1 MQTLVWIVRLVIV
14 LVLVWFAVKNAQD
27 VTLTGLPGQTWQA
40 PLVFVLLVV
49 FVARRGDRAARV
61 GARRWCASAARSGA
75 CASARA
81 APSSRPRS
89 RACAPAGERR
99 MEFEFWWLLALPVF
113 FGMGWIA
120 ARVDIKSL
128 LSESRALP
136 SSYFR
141 GLNFLLNEQPDK
153 AIESFL
159 QVAKENPQ
167 TVELQFALGSLFR
180 RRGEVDRAIRMHQ
193 DLVNRED
200 LPPEERRQAS
210 FELSQDYFKAG
221 LLDHA
226 EQVLAKHGRGRSV
239 AGSAPPPARHLHPGE
254 GLGEGDRRGQEA
266 RGERQAQ
273 LPEGDRQLL
282 LRARDHRAHPWARRG
297 SRGACSRKAL
307 EANRKCVRANLLRGE
322 WLAREGQHEQ
332 ALEAWKAI
340 ESQDPAYFGL
350 AAEGMVESYK
360 ALGPSRR
367 GPRAAARPAA
377 SLSRA
382 STCSTSSTRRTAEIE
397 GDDAAY
403 RLVRDEV
410 RRNPTLVGL
419 DRLIDA
425 ELVRAPAERRQD
437 LQLMKNLV
445 HSHAQAL
452 AVYLCDNCGF
462 KARQFFW
469 QCPACG
475 GWETFPP
482 RRTAELDSPGRHLAR
497 MQIGQ

>member
-1 MQTLVWIVRLVIV
+1 
-14 LVLVWFAVKNAQD
+14 
-27 VTLTGLPGQTWQA
+27 
-40 PLVFVLLVV
+40 
-49 FVARRGDRAARV
+49 
-61 GARRWCASAARSGA
+61 
-75 CASARA
+75 
-81 APSSRPRS
+81 
-89 RACAPAGERR
+89 

-113 FGMGWIA
+113 FGMGWVA
-120 ARVDIKSL
+120 ARVDLKSL

-153 AIESFL
+153 AIDSFL

-180 RRGEVDRAIRMHQ
+180 RRGDVDRAIRMHQ

-200 LPPEERRQAS
+200 LPVEQRRDAS
-210 FELSQDYFKAG
+210 LELSQDYFKAG

-226 EQVLAKHGRGRSV
+226 EQVLSKMAEADPSPEVHRHLLDIYIQEKDWEKAIDAARKLEVSAKRNYQKEIANYYCELAITAAVHGRN
-239 AGSAPPPARHLHPGE
+239 GE
-254 GLGEGDRRGQEA
+254 AES
-266 RGERQAQ
+266 Q
-273 LPEGDRQLL
+273 LNQ
-282 LRARDHRAHPWARRG
+282 
-297 SRGACSRKAL
+297 AL

-322 WLAREGQHEQ
+322 WLARAGRHDQ
-332 ALEAWKAI
+332 AIEAWKAI

-360 ALGPSRR
+360 ALGKLGEGLTLLR
-367 GPRAAARPAA
+367 GLQHRYPALDLLNVVYQA
-377 SLSRA
+377 
-382 STCSTSSTRRTAEIE
+382 TAEQE
-397 GDDAAY
+397 GDEAAW

-410 RRNPTLVGL
+410 RRNPTLIGL

-437 LQLMKNLV
+437 LQLMKDLV

-452 AVYLCDNCGF
+452 AVYLCGNCGF

-475 GWETFPP
+475 GWETYAP
-482 RRTAELDSPGRHLAR
+482 RRTAELESAERHLAR
-497 MQIGQ
+497 MQLGQ

>member
-1 MQTLVWIVRLVIV
+1 
-14 LVLVWFAVKNAQD
+14 
-27 VTLTGLPGQTWQA
+27 
-40 PLVFVLLVV
+40 
-49 FVARRGDRAARV
+49 
-61 GARRWCASAARSGA
+61 
-75 CASARA
+75 
-81 APSSRPRS
+81 
-89 RACAPAGERR
+89 
-99 MEFEFWWLLALPVF
+99 MEFEIWWLLALPVF

-120 ARVDIKSL
+120 ARIDLKSL

-200 LPPEERRQAS
+200 LPAESRRTAS
-210 FELSQDYFKAG
+210 LELAEDYFKAG

-226 EQVLAKHGRGRSV
+226 ERVLAKMAETDASPEVHRHLLDIYIQEKDWEKAIDAAKKLEVSAKRDYQKEIANYYCELATTERVHGRG
-239 AGSAPPPARHLHPGE
+239 PAAEEHL
-254 GLGEGDRRGQEA
+254 A
-266 RGERQAQ
+266 R
-273 LPEGDRQLL
+273 
-282 LRARDHRAHPWARRG
+282 
-297 SRGACSRKAL
+297 AL
-307 EANRKCVRANLLRGE
+307 QANRKCVRANVLRGE
-322 WLAREGQHEQ
+322 WLARDARHAE
-332 ALEAWKAI
+332 AIEAWKAI

-360 ALGPSRR
+360 ALGRLGEGLALLR
-367 GPRAAARPAA
+367 GLQHRYPGIDLLNVVYQA
-377 SLSRA
+377 
-382 STCSTSSTRRTAEIE
+382 TAEHE
-397 GDDAAY
+397 GDEAAW

-425 ELVRAPAERRQD
+425 ELVRAAPERRQD

-452 AVYLCDNCGF
+452 AVYLCANCGF

-475 GWETFPP
+475 GWETFAP
-482 RRTAELDSPGRHLAR
+482 RRTAELEGPGRHLAR

>member
-1 MQTLVWIVRLVIV
+1 
-14 LVLVWFAVKNAQD
+14 
-27 VTLTGLPGQTWQA
+27 
-40 PLVFVLLVV
+40 
-49 FVARRGDRAARV
+49 
-61 GARRWCASAARSGA
+61 
-75 CASARA
+75 
-81 APSSRPRS
+81 
-89 RACAPAGERR
+89 

-113 FGMGWIA
+113 FGLGWVT
-120 ARVDIKSL
+120 ARVDLKSL

-200 LPPEERRQAS
+200 LAPEQRREAS

-226 EQVLAKHGRGRSV
+226 EQVLAKMAEADPSPEIHSHLLDIYIQEKDWEKAIDAAKKLEVSAKRNYQKEIANYYCELAITAHVHGRPDE
-239 AGSAPPPARHLHPGE
+239 AQAYLAR
-254 GLGEGDRRGQEA
+254 
-266 RGERQAQ
+266 
-273 LPEGDRQLL
+273 
-282 LRARDHRAHPWARRG
+282 
-297 SRGACSRKAL
+297 AL
-307 EANRKCVRANLLRGE
+307 ETNRKCVRANLLSGE
-322 WLAREGQHEQ
+322 WLARAGRHE
-332 ALEAWKAI
+332 AAIEAWKAI
-340 ESQDPAYFGL
+340 ESQDPAYLGL
-350 AAEGMVESYK
+350 AADGMVESYK
-360 ALGPSRR
+360 ALGRSDEGLALLR
-367 GPRAAARPAA
+367 GLQHRYPGLDL
-377 SLSRA
+377 LSVVYQ
-382 STCSTSSTRRTAEIE
+382 STAEHE
-397 GDDAAY
+397 GDEAAW

-425 ELVRAPAERRQD
+425 ELLRVPPERRQD

-452 AVYLCDNCGF
+452 AVYLCANCGF

-475 GWETFPP
+475 GWETFLP
-482 RRTAELDSPGRHLAR
+482 RRTAELEDPGRHLSR

>member
-1 MQTLVWIVRLVIV
+1 
-14 LVLVWFAVKNAQD
+14 
-27 VTLTGLPGQTWQA
+27 
-40 PLVFVLLVV
+40 
-49 FVARRGDRAARV
+49 
-61 GARRWCASAARSGA
+61 
-75 CASARA
+75 
-81 APSSRPRS
+81 
-89 RACAPAGERR
+89 
-99 MEFEFWWLLALPVF
+99 MEFELWWLLALPVF

-120 ARVDIKSL
+120 ARIDLKSL

-141 GLNFLLNEQPDK
+141 GLNFLLKEQPDK

-200 LPPEERRQAS
+200 LPAEQRREAS
-210 FELSQDYFKAG
+210 FELAEDYFKAG

-226 EQVLAKHGRGRSV
+226 EQVLTKLDQGGAGPEVHRHLLDIYIQEKDWAKAIEAAKKLEVSARRNYQKEIANYHCELAITEDVHGR
-239 AGSAPPPARHLHPGE
+239 AETAETHL
-254 GLGEGDRRGQEA
+254 A
-266 RGERQAQ
+266 A
-273 LPEGDRQLL
+273 
-282 LRARDHRAHPWARRG
+282 
-297 SRGACSRKAL
+297 AL
-307 EANRKCVRANLLRGE
+307 AANRRCVRANLLRGE
-322 WLAREGQHEQ
+322 WLARAGRHAE
-332 ALEAWKAI
+332 AIDAWKAI
-340 ESQDPAYFGL
+340 EQQDPAYFGL
-350 AAEGMVESYK
+350 VAEGMVESYK
-360 ALGPSRR
+360 ALGR
-367 GPRAAARPAA
+367 GAEGLALLRGLQHRYPG
-377 SLSRA
+377 LDLLNVVYQV
-382 STCSTSSTRRTAEIE
+382 TAEQE
-397 GDDAAY
+397 GDEPAW

-410 RRNPTLVGL
+410 RRNPTLIGL

-452 AVYLCDNCGF
+452 AVYLCATCGF

-482 RRTAELDSPGRHLAR
+482 RRTAELDSAGRHLAR
-497 MQIGQ
+497 MQLGQ

>member
-1 MQTLVWIVRLVIV
+1 
-14 LVLVWFAVKNAQD
+14 
-27 VTLTGLPGQTWQA
+27 
-40 PLVFVLLVV
+40 
-49 FVARRGDRAARV
+49 
-61 GARRWCASAARSGA
+61 
-75 CASARA
+75 
-81 APSSRPRS
+81 
-89 RACAPAGERR
+89 
-99 MEFEFWWLLALPVF
+99 MEFEIWWLLALPLF
-113 FGMGWIA
+113 FGMGWVA
-120 ARVDIKSL
+120 ARIDIKSL
-128 LSESRALP
+128 LSESRAMP
-136 SSYFR
+136 TSYFR

-200 LPPEERRQAS
+200 LPAEERRAAS
-210 FELSQDYFKAG
+210 LELAQDYFKAG

-226 EQVLAKHGRGRSV
+226 EQVLAKMSESDPSEDVH
-239 AGSAPPPARHLHPGE
+239 
-254 GLGEGDRRGQEA
+254 
-266 RGERQAQ
+266 
-273 LPEGDRQLL
+273 RQLL
-282 LRARDHRAHPWARRG
+282 DIYIQEKDWAKAIDAAKCLEASAKRNYQKEIANYYCELAITEHVHGRADAASAHLAR
-297 SRGACSRKAL
+297 AL
-307 EANRKCVRANLLRGE
+307 EANRKCVRANILRGE
-322 WLAREGQHEQ
+322 WLAGAGKHEQ
-332 ALEAWKAI
+332 AIEAWKGI
-340 ESQDPAYFGL
+340 EQQDPAYLGL
-350 AAEGMVESYK
+350 AAEGMVESYR
-360 ALGPSRR
+360 ALGRLGEGLTLLR
-367 GPRAAARPAA
+367 GLQHRYPG
-377 SLSRA
+377 LDLLNVVYQV
-382 STCSTSSTRRTAEIE
+382 TAEHE
-397 GDDAAY
+397 GDEAAY

-452 AVYLCDNCGF
+452 AVYLCGNCGF
-462 KARQFFW
+462 KARQFYW

-482 RRTAELDSPGRHLAR
+482 RRTAELEAPGRHLAR

>member
-1 MQTLVWIVRLVIV
+1 
-14 LVLVWFAVKNAQD
+14 
-27 VTLTGLPGQTWQA
+27 
-40 PLVFVLLVV
+40 
-49 FVARRGDRAARV
+49 
-61 GARRWCASAARSGA
+61 
-75 CASARA
+75 
-81 APSSRPRS
+81 
-89 RACAPAGERR
+89 

-113 FGMGWIA
+113 FGMGWVA
-120 ARVDIKSL
+120 ARVDLKSL

-180 RRGEVDRAIRMHQ
+180 RRGEVDRSIRMHQ

-200 LPPEERRQAS
+200 LSPEQRREAS
-210 FELSQDYFKAG
+210 MELAQDYFKAG
-221 LLDHA
+221 LLEHA
-226 EQVLAKHGRGRSV
+226 EQVLTRMAAADPSAEVHG
-239 AGSAPPPARHLHPGE
+239 
-254 GLGEGDRRGQEA
+254 
-266 RGERQAQ
+266 
-273 LPEGDRQLL
+273 QLL
-282 LRARDHRAHPWARRG
+282 DIYIQEKDWEKAIDAAKKLEVSAKRNYQKEIANYYCELATTAQVHG
-297 SRGACSRKAL
+297 SRADAEANLRHAL
-307 EANRKCVRANLLRGE
+307 AANRKCVRANLLRGE
-322 WLAREGQHEQ
+322 WLAREGKHGE
-332 ALEAWKAI
+332 AIDAWKAI

-350 AAEGMVESYK
+350 VAEGMLESYK
-360 ALGPSRR
+360 ALGRLGEGLTLLR
-367 GPRAAARPAA
+367 GLQHRYPGLDLLTAVYQA
-377 SLSRA
+377 
-382 STCSTSSTRRTAEIE
+382 TAEHE
-397 GDDAAY
+397 GDEAAW
-403 RLVRDEV
+403 RFVRDEV

-425 ELVRAPAERRQD
+425 ELVRAPPERRQD

-452 AVYLCDNCGF
+452 AVYLCANCGF

-482 RRTAELDSPGRHLAR
+482 RRTAELESPGRHLAR

>member
-1 MQTLVWIVRLVIV
+1 
-14 LVLVWFAVKNAQD
+14 
-27 VTLTGLPGQTWQA
+27 
-40 PLVFVLLVV
+40 
-49 FVARRGDRAARV
+49 
-61 GARRWCASAARSGA
+61 
-75 CASARA
+75 
-81 APSSRPRS
+81 
-89 RACAPAGERR
+89 
-99 MEFEFWWLLALPVF
+99 MEFELWWLVFLPLF
-113 FGMGWIA
+113 FGLGWAA
-120 ARVDIKSL
+120 ARIDLKTL
-128 LSESRALP
+128 LSESRSLP

-141 GLNFLLNEQPDK
+141 GLNFLFNEQPDK

-193 DLVNRED
+193 DLIGRED
-200 LPPEERRQAS
+200 LPAEQRREAS
-210 FELSQDYFKAG
+210 FELAQDYFKAG

-226 EQVLAKHGRGRSV
+226 EQVLAKMAETDASPDVLQQLLDIYIQEKDWAKAIDAAQKLETSARRNYQKEIANYCCELAINEQIHGRMQ
-239 AGSAPPPARHLHPGE
+239 AAEAHL
-254 GLGEGDRRGQEA
+254 
-266 RGERQAQ
+266 ER
-273 LPEGDRQLL
+273 
-282 LRARDHRAHPWARRG
+282 
-297 SRGACSRKAL
+297 AL

-322 WLAREGQHEQ
+322 WLARAGRHAE
-332 ALEAWKAI
+332 AIAAWKAI
-340 ESQDPAYFGL
+340 EGQDPAYFGL

-360 ALGPSRR
+360 AIDKLGEGLTLLR
-367 GPRAAARPAA
+367 GLQHRYPGLDLLNVVYQA
-377 SLSRA
+377 
-382 STCSTSSTRRTAEIE
+382 TAEHE
-397 GDDAAY
+397 GDEAAW

-425 ELVRAPAERRQD
+425 EIVRAPPERRQD

-452 AVYLCDNCGF
+452 AVYLCASCGF

-482 RRTAELDSPGRHLAR
+482 RRTAELDTAGRHLAR

>member
-1 MQTLVWIVRLVIV
+1 
-14 LVLVWFAVKNAQD
+14 
-27 VTLTGLPGQTWQA
+27 
-40 PLVFVLLVV
+40 
-49 FVARRGDRAARV
+49 
-61 GARRWCASAARSGA
+61 
-75 CASARA
+75 
-81 APSSRPRS
+81 
-89 RACAPAGERR
+89 

-113 FGMGWIA
+113 FGMGWVA

-193 DLVNRED
+193 DLMNRED
-200 LPPEERRQAS
+200 LAAEQRREAS
-210 FELSQDYFKAG
+210 LELSQDYFKAG

-226 EQVLAKHGRGRSV
+226 EQVLAKMSDVDPSPEVHRHLLDIYIAEKDWEKAIDTARRLEVSAKRNYQKEIANYWCELATTAQVHGRKDE
-239 AGSAPPPARHLHPGE
+239 AEAHLAR
-254 GLGEGDRRGQEA
+254 
-266 RGERQAQ
+266 
-273 LPEGDRQLL
+273 
-282 LRARDHRAHPWARRG
+282 
-297 SRGACSRKAL
+297 AL

-322 WLAREGQHEQ
+322 WLARDGRHAQ
-332 ALEAWKAI
+332 AIEAWKAI
-340 ESQDPAYFGL
+340 EQQDPAYFGL
-350 AAEGMVESYK
+350 AAEGMVESFK
-360 ALGPSRR
+360 AMGQLGEGLTLLR
-367 GPRAAARPAA
+367 GLQHRYPALDLLNVVYQA
-377 SLSRA
+377 
-382 STCSTSSTRRTAEIE
+382 TAENE
-397 GDDAAY
+397 GDDNAW

-425 ELVRAPAERRQD
+425 ELVRAPPERRQD

-452 AVYLCDNCGF
+452 AVYLCANCGF
-462 KARQFFW
+462 KARQFYW
-469 QCPACG
+469 HCPACG
-475 GWETFPP
+475 GWETYPP
-482 RRTAELDSPGRHLAR
+482 RRTEEFDQTP
-497 MQIGQ
+497 

>member
-1 MQTLVWIVRLVIV
+1 
-14 LVLVWFAVKNAQD
+14 
-27 VTLTGLPGQTWQA
+27 
-40 PLVFVLLVV
+40 
-49 FVARRGDRAARV
+49 
-61 GARRWCASAARSGA
+61 
-75 CASARA
+75 
-81 APSSRPRS
+81 
-89 RACAPAGERR
+89 

-113 FGMGWIA
+113 FGMGWVA
-120 ARVDIKSL
+120 ARVDLKSL
-128 LSESRALP
+128 LTESRALP

-200 LPPEERRQAS
+200 LPPEERRNAS
-210 FELSQDYFKAG
+210 FELAEDYFKAG

-226 EQVLAKHGRGRSV
+226 EQVLAKMADADPSADVHRQLLDIYIQEKDWEKAIDAAKKLEVSAKRNYQKEIANYYCELAITEHVHGRG
-239 AGSAPPPARHLHPGE
+239 AAADAYL
-254 GLGEGDRRGQEA
+254 Q
-266 RGERQAQ
+266 
-273 LPEGDRQLL
+273 
-282 LRARDHRAHPWARRG
+282 
-297 SRGACSRKAL
+297 KAL
-307 EANRKCVRANLLRGE
+307 EVNRKCVRANLLRGE
-322 WLAREGQHEQ
+322 WLAREGRHGP
-332 ALEAWKAI
+332 AIEAWKAI

-350 AAEGMVESYK
+350 AGDGMVESYK
-360 ALGPSRR
+360 ALGRLGEGLTLLR
-367 GPRAAARPAA
+367 GLQHRYPGLDLLNVVYQA
-377 SLSRA
+377 
-382 STCSTSSTRRTAEIE
+382 TAEHE
-397 GDDAAY
+397 GDEAAW

-425 ELVRAPAERRQD
+425 ELVRAPPERRQD

-452 AVYLCDNCGF
+452 AVYLCANCGF

-475 GWETFPP
+475 GWETFQP
-482 RRTAELDSPGRHLAR
+482 RRTAELESPGRHLAR

>member
-1 MQTLVWIVRLVIV
+1 
-14 LVLVWFAVKNAQD
+14 
-27 VTLTGLPGQTWQA
+27 
-40 PLVFVLLVV
+40 
-49 FVARRGDRAARV
+49 
-61 GARRWCASAARSGA
+61 
-75 CASARA
+75 
-81 APSSRPRS
+81 
-89 RACAPAGERR
+89 

-113 FGMGWIA
+113 FGMGWVA
-120 ARVDIKSL
+120 ARVDLKSL

-141 GLNFLLNEQPDK
+141 GLNFLLKEQPDK

-200 LPPEERRQAS
+200 LAPEQRREAS
-210 FELSQDYFKAG
+210 LELSQDYFKAG
-221 LLDHA
+221 LLEHA
-226 EQVLAKHGRGRSV
+226 EQVLARMAQSDPSPDVHRSLLDIYIQEKDWEKAIV
-239 AGSAPPPARHLHPGE
+239 SAKKLEVSAKRNYQREIANYYCELAITAHVHARAADAEGHL
-254 GLGEGDRRGQEA
+254 
-266 RGERQAQ
+266 
-273 LPEGDRQLL
+273 
-282 LRARDHRAHPWARRG
+282 RD
-297 SRGACSRKAL
+297 AL

-322 WLAREGQHEQ
+322 WLAREGRHAE
-332 ALEAWKAI
+332 AIAAWKAV
-340 ESQDPAYFGL
+340 EQQDPAYLGL

-360 ALGPSRR
+360 ALGQQGEGLALLR
-367 GPRAAARPAA
+367 GLQHRYPGLDLLNVVYQA
-377 SLSRA
+377 
-382 STCSTSSTRRTAEIE
+382 TAENE
-397 GDDAAY
+397 GDEAAW

-419 DRLIDA
+419 DHLIDA
-425 ELVRAPAERRQD
+425 ELVRAPPERRQD

-452 AVYLCDNCGF
+452 AVYLCANCGF

-482 RRTAELDSPGRHLAR
+482 RRTAELERPGRHLAR
-497 MQIGQ
+497 MQFGE

>member
-1 MQTLVWIVRLVIV
+1 
-14 LVLVWFAVKNAQD
+14 
-27 VTLTGLPGQTWQA
+27 
-40 PLVFVLLVV
+40 
-49 FVARRGDRAARV
+49 
-61 GARRWCASAARSGA
+61 
-75 CASARA
+75 
-81 APSSRPRS
+81 
-89 RACAPAGERR
+89 

-113 FGMGWIA
+113 FGMGWVA
-120 ARVDIKSL
+120 ARIDIKSL

-193 DLVNRED
+193 DLMNRED
-200 LPPEERRQAS
+200 LPAEQRREAS
-210 FELSQDYFKAG
+210 FELAQDFFKAG

-226 EQVLAKHGRGRSV
+226 EQVLEKLAEVDPSEEVH
-239 AGSAPPPARHLHPGE
+239 RHL
-254 GLGEGDRRGQEA
+254 LDIYIQEKDWEKA
-266 RGERQAQ
+266 VHAA
-273 LPEGDRQLL
+273 RQLEVSAKRNYQKEIANYHCEL
-282 LRARDHRAHPWARRG
+282 AITAHVHNHAEEAARQLER
-297 SRGACSRKAL
+297 AL
-307 EANRKCVRANLLRGE
+307 ESNRKCVRANLLRGE
-322 WLAREGQHEQ
+322 WLARAGKHSE
-332 ALEAWKAI
+332 AIDAWKAI
-340 ESQDPAYFGL
+340 EQQDPAYFGL
-350 AAEGMVESYK
+350 VAEGMVESYK
-360 ALGPSRR
+360 ALGNLGEGLQLLR
-367 GPRAAARPAA
+367 GLQQRYPGLDLLNVVYQA
-377 SLSRA
+377 
-382 STCSTSSTRRTAEIE
+382 TAEHE
-397 GDDAAY
+397 GDESAW

-425 ELVRAPAERRQD
+425 ELVRAPPERRPD

-452 AVYLCDNCGF
+452 AVYLCANCGF

-475 GWETFPP
+475 GWESFAP
-482 RRTAELDSPGRHLAR
+482 RRTAELDSPGKHLAR

>member
-1 MQTLVWIVRLVIV
+1 
-14 LVLVWFAVKNAQD
+14 
-27 VTLTGLPGQTWQA
+27 
-40 PLVFVLLVV
+40 
-49 FVARRGDRAARV
+49 
-61 GARRWCASAARSGA
+61 
-75 CASARA
+75 
-81 APSSRPRS
+81 
-89 RACAPAGERR
+89 
-99 MEFEFWWLLALPVF
+99 MEFEVWWLLALPVF

-120 ARVDIKSL
+120 ARVDLKSL
-128 LSESRALP
+128 LSESRAMP

-200 LPPEERRQAS
+200 LPADERRQAS
-210 FELSQDYFKAG
+210 LELAQDYFKAG

-226 EQVLAKHGRGRSV
+226 EQVLARMAEVDPTPDVH
-239 AGSAPPPARHLHPGE
+239 
-254 GLGEGDRRGQEA
+254 
-266 RGERQAQ
+266 
-273 LPEGDRQLL
+273 RQLL
-282 LRARDHRAHPWARRG
+282 DIYIQEKDWAKAIGAAKKLEVSARRNYQREIANYYCELAITEHVHG
-297 SRGACSRKAL
+297 RDPEAQAYLGQAL
-307 EANRKCVRANLLRGE
+307 EVNRKCVRANVLRGE
-322 WLAREGQHEQ
+322 WLARAGRH
-332 ALEAWKAI
+332 ADAIEAWKAI

-350 AAEGMVESYK
+350 AAEGMVESYR
-360 ALGPSRR
+360 AMGQPGEGLTLLR
-367 GPRAAARPAA
+367 GLQHRYPGLDLLNIVYQA
-377 SLSRA
+377 
-382 STCSTSSTRRTAEIE
+382 TSEHE
-397 GDDAAY
+397 GDEAAW

-425 ELVRAPAERRQD
+425 ELVRAPPERRQD
-437 LQLMKNLV
+437 LQLMKDLV

-452 AVYLCDNCGF
+452 AVYLCSNCGF

-482 RRTAELDSPGRHLAR
+482 RRTAELDTAGRHLAR

>member
-1 MQTLVWIVRLVIV
+1 
-14 LVLVWFAVKNAQD
+14 
-27 VTLTGLPGQTWQA
+27 
-40 PLVFVLLVV
+40 
-49 FVARRGDRAARV
+49 
-61 GARRWCASAARSGA
+61 
-75 CASARA
+75 
-81 APSSRPRS
+81 
-89 RACAPAGERR
+89 
-99 MEFEFWWLLALPVF
+99 MEFEIWWLLALPVF
-113 FGMGWIA
+113 FGMGWVA
-120 ARVDIKSL
+120 ARVDLKSL

-136 SSYFR
+136 TSYFR

-200 LPPEERRQAS
+200 LPAESRRQAS
-210 FELSQDYFKAG
+210 FELAEDYFKAG

-226 EQVLAKHGRGRSV
+226 EQVLAKM
-239 AGSAPPPARHLHPGE
+239 ADADPSADVH
-254 GLGEGDRRGQEA
+254 
-266 RGERQAQ
+266 
-273 LPEGDRQLL
+273 RQLL
-282 LRARDHRAHPWARRG
+282 DIYIQEKDWEKAVGAARKLEVSAKRNYQKEIANYHCELAITEHVHGRPEAAEAHLAH
-297 SRGACSRKAL
+297 AL
-307 EANRKCVRANLLRGE
+307 EANRKCVRANVLRGE
-322 WLAREGQHEQ
+322 WLARAGRHAE
-332 ALEAWKAI
+332 AIEAWKAI
-340 ESQDPAYFGL
+340 EAQDPAYFGL
-350 AAEGMVESYK
+350 AGEGMVESYK
-360 ALGPSRR
+360 ALGQLGEGLALLR
-367 GPRAAARPAA
+367 GLQHRFPGLDLLNVVYQA
-377 SLSRA
+377 
-382 STCSTSSTRRTAEIE
+382 TAEHE
-397 GDDAAY
+397 GDEAAW

-419 DRLIDA
+419 DRMIDA
-425 ELVRAPAERRQD
+425 ELLRAPAERRQD

-452 AVYLCDNCGF
+452 AVYLCANCGF

-482 RRTAELDSPGRHLAR
+482 RRTAEFDSAGRHLAR

>member
-1 MQTLVWIVRLVIV
+1 
-14 LVLVWFAVKNAQD
+14 
-27 VTLTGLPGQTWQA
+27 
-40 PLVFVLLVV
+40 
-49 FVARRGDRAARV
+49 
-61 GARRWCASAARSGA
+61 
-75 CASARA
+75 
-81 APSSRPRS
+81 
-89 RACAPAGERR
+89 

-113 FGMGWIA
+113 FGMGWVA
-120 ARVDIKSL
+120 ARVDLKSL

-167 TVELQFALGSLFR
+167 TVELQFALGNLFR

-193 DLVNRED
+193 DLVKRED
-200 LPPEERRQAS
+200 LPAEERRQAS
-210 FELSQDYFKAG
+210 LELSQDYFKAG

-226 EQVLAKHGRGRSV
+226 EQVLSKMAEADPSAEVHGHLLDIYIQEKDWEKAIGAAKKLEVSAKRNYTKEIANYYCELAITAQVHGR
-239 AGSAPPPARHLHPGE
+239 PE
-254 GLGEGDRRGQEA
+254 EA
-266 RGERQAQ
+266 EDNLKR
-273 LPEGDRQLL
+273 
-282 LRARDHRAHPWARRG
+282 
-297 SRGACSRKAL
+297 AL
-307 EANRKCVRANLLRGE
+307 EVNRKCVRANLLRGE
-322 WLAREGQHEQ
+322 WLARAGRHE
-332 ALEAWKAI
+332 AAIEAWKAI

-350 AAEGMVESYK
+350 AGEGMVESYK
-360 ALGPSRR
+360 ALGRLGEGLALLR
-367 GPRAAARPAA
+367 GLQHRFPGLDLLNIVYQA
-377 SLSRA
+377 
-382 STCSTSSTRRTAEIE
+382 TAEQE
-397 GDDAAY
+397 GDEAAW

-419 DRLIDA
+419 DRMIDA
-425 ELVRAPAERRQD
+425 ELVRSPPERRQD

-452 AVYLCDNCGF
+452 AVYLCANCGF

-482 RRTAELDSPGRHLAR
+482 RRTAELESPGRHLAR
-497 MQIGQ
+497 MQLGQ

>member
-1 MQTLVWIVRLVIV
+1 
-14 LVLVWFAVKNAQD
+14 
-27 VTLTGLPGQTWQA
+27 
-40 PLVFVLLVV
+40 
-49 FVARRGDRAARV
+49 
-61 GARRWCASAARSGA
+61 
-75 CASARA
+75 
-81 APSSRPRS
+81 
-89 RACAPAGERR
+89 
-99 MEFEFWWLLALPVF
+99 MEFEFWWLVALPVF

-120 ARVDIKSL
+120 ARVDLKSL

-180 RRGEVDRAIRMHQ
+180 RRGELDRATRMHQ
-193 DLVNRED
+193 DLMNRED

-210 FELSQDYFKAG
+210 FELAEDYFKAG

-226 EQVLAKHGRGRSV
+226 EQVLAKMAEV
-239 AGSAPPPARHLHPGE
+239 DPSADVH
-254 GLGEGDRRGQEA
+254 
-266 RGERQAQ
+266 
-273 LPEGDRQLL
+273 RQLL
-282 LRARDHRAHPWARRG
+282 DIYIQEKDWEKAIGAAKKLEVSAQRNYQKEIANYYCELAITAQMHGRREEAEG
-297 SRGACSRKAL
+297 YLGHAL

-322 WLAREGQHEQ
+322 WFAREGRHQE
-332 ALEAWKAI
+332 AIEAWKAI

-350 AAEGMVESYK
+350 VAEGMLESYR
-360 ALGPSRR
+360 ALGQLGEGLALLR
-367 GPRAAARPAA
+367 GLQHRYPGLDLLNVVYQA
-377 SLSRA
+377 
-382 STCSTSSTRRTAEIE
+382 TAEQE
-397 GDDAAY
+397 GDEAAY

-425 ELVRAPAERRQD
+425 ELVRSPPDRRQD
-437 LQLMKNLV
+437 LQLMKSLV

-452 AVYLCDNCGF
+452 AMYLCDNCGF

-497 MQIGQ
+497 MKIGQ

>member
-1 MQTLVWIVRLVIV
+1 
-14 LVLVWFAVKNAQD
+14 
-27 VTLTGLPGQTWQA
+27 
-40 PLVFVLLVV
+40 
-49 FVARRGDRAARV
+49 
-61 GARRWCASAARSGA
+61 
-75 CASARA
+75 
-81 APSSRPRS
+81 
-89 RACAPAGERR
+89 
-99 MEFEFWWLLALPVF
+99 MEFEFWWLLALPIF
-113 FGMGWIA
+113 FGMGWMA

-141 GLNFLLNEQPDK
+141 GLNFLLNEEPDK

-200 LPPEERRQAS
+200 LPPEERREAS
-210 FELSQDYFKAG
+210 FELAEDYFKAG

-226 EQVLAKHGRGRSV
+226 EQVLVKMAD
-239 AGSAPPPARHLHPGE
+239 ADPSADVH
-254 GLGEGDRRGQEA
+254 
-266 RGERQAQ
+266 
-273 LPEGDRQLL
+273 RQLL
-282 LRARDHRAHPWARRG
+282 DIYIQEKDWAKAIDAAKKLEVSAKRNYQREIANYYCELAIGEHIHGRAE
-297 SRGACSRKAL
+297 GAEAYLAQAL

-322 WLAREGQHEQ
+322 WFARDGRHEE
-332 ALEAWKAI
+332 AIEAWKSI
-340 ESQDPAYFGL
+340 EAQDPAYFGL
-350 AAEGMVESYK
+350 AAEGMVESYR
-360 ALGPSRR
+360 ALGRLGEGLTLLR
-367 GPRAAARPAA
+367 GLQHRYPGLDLLNVVYQA
-377 SLSRA
+377 
-382 STCSTSSTRRTAEIE
+382 TAEHE
-397 GDDAAY
+397 GDDSAW
-403 RLVRDEV
+403 RLVREEV

-425 ELVRAPAERRQD
+425 ELVRSPPERRQD
-437 LQLMKNLV
+437 LQLMKDLV

-452 AVYLCDNCGF
+452 AVYLCANCGF
-462 KARQFFW
+462 KARQFYW

-482 RRTAELDSPGRHLAR
+482 RRTAELESPGRHLAR

>member
-1 MQTLVWIVRLVIV
+1 
-14 LVLVWFAVKNAQD
+14 
-27 VTLTGLPGQTWQA
+27 
-40 PLVFVLLVV
+40 
-49 FVARRGDRAARV
+49 
-61 GARRWCASAARSGA
+61 
-75 CASARA
+75 
-81 APSSRPRS
+81 
-89 RACAPAGERR
+89 
-99 MEFEFWWLLALPVF
+99 MEFEFWWLLALPIF
-113 FGMGWIA
+113 FGMGWMA

-200 LPPEERRQAS
+200 LPPEDRRQAS
-210 FELSQDYFKAG
+210 FELAEDYFKAG

-226 EQVLAKHGRGRSV
+226 EQVLVKMAE
-239 AGSAPPPARHLHPGE
+239 ADPSADVH
-254 GLGEGDRRGQEA
+254 
-266 RGERQAQ
+266 
-273 LPEGDRQLL
+273 RQLL
-282 LRARDHRAHPWARRG
+282 DIYIQEKDWEKAIGAARKLEVGAERNYQREIANYYCELAITEQVHARTAPAEAHLAR
-297 SRGACSRKAL
+297 AL

-322 WLAREGQHEQ
+322 WLANAGRHAE

-340 ESQDPAYFGL
+340 EQQDPQYFGL
-350 AAEGMVESYK
+350 AAEGMVESYR
-360 ALGPSRR
+360 ALGQLGEGLTLLR
-367 GPRAAARPAA
+367 GLQHRYPG
-377 SLSRA
+377 LDLL
-382 STCSTSSTRRTAEIE
+382 TVVYQVTAETE
-397 GDDAAY
+397 GDDAAW

-419 DRLIDA
+419 DRMIDA
-425 ELVRAPAERRQD
+425 ELVRAPPERRQD

-452 AVYLCDNCGF
+452 AVYLCNNCGF

-475 GWETFPP
+475 GWETFAP
-482 RRTAELDSPGRHLAR
+482 RRTAELDTAGRHLAR
-497 MQIGQ
+497 MQLGQ

>member
-1 MQTLVWIVRLVIV
+1 
-14 LVLVWFAVKNAQD
+14 
-27 VTLTGLPGQTWQA
+27 
-40 PLVFVLLVV
+40 
-49 FVARRGDRAARV
+49 
-61 GARRWCASAARSGA
+61 
-75 CASARA
+75 
-81 APSSRPRS
+81 
-89 RACAPAGERR
+89 

-120 ARVDIKSL
+120 ARIDIKSL
-128 LSESRALP
+128 LSESRSLP
-136 SSYFR
+136 SSYFK
-141 GLNFLLNEQPDK
+141 GLNFLLKEQPDR

-193 DLVNRED
+193 DLVNRDD
-200 LPPEERRQAS
+200 LPADQRRDAS
-210 FELSQDYFKAG
+210 FELAQDYFKAG

-226 EQVLAKHGRGRSV
+226 EQVLEGMTRAGDATPEVHRHLLDIYIQEKDWAKAVEAAKKLEVSAKRNYQREIANYYCELAITEDVHGRGE
-239 AGSAPPPARHLHPGE
+239 AAQAHLAR
-254 GLGEGDRRGQEA
+254 
-266 RGERQAQ
+266 
-273 LPEGDRQLL
+273 
-282 LRARDHRAHPWARRG
+282 
-297 SRGACSRKAL
+297 AL

-322 WLAREGQHEQ
+322 WLARQGEH
-332 ALEAWKAI
+332 AAAIEAWKAI
-340 ESQDPAYFGL
+340 EQQDAAYFGL

-360 ALGPSRR
+360 ALGRLGEGLALLR
-367 GPRAAARPAA
+367 GLQHRYPG
-377 SLSRA
+377 LDLLNVVYQV
-382 STCSTSSTRRTAEIE
+382 TAEHE
-397 GDDAAY
+397 GDEAAW

-437 LQLMKNLV
+437 LQLMKDLV

-452 AVYLCDNCGF
+452 AVYLCASCGF

-482 RRTAELDSPGRHLAR
+482 RRTAEFDTAGRHLAR

>member
-1 MQTLVWIVRLVIV
+1 
-14 LVLVWFAVKNAQD
+14 
-27 VTLTGLPGQTWQA
+27 
-40 PLVFVLLVV
+40 
-49 FVARRGDRAARV
+49 
-61 GARRWCASAARSGA
+61 
-75 CASARA
+75 
-81 APSSRPRS
+81 
-89 RACAPAGERR
+89 

-113 FGMGWIA
+113 FGMGWMA
-120 ARVDIKSL
+120 ARVDLKSL
-128 LSESRALP
+128 LSESRAMP

-193 DLVNRED
+193 DLVNRDD
-200 LPPEERRQAS
+200 LPPEDRRAAS
-210 FELSQDYFKAG
+210 FELAQDYFKAG

-226 EQVLAKHGRGRSV
+226 EGVLEKLAESDPSPEVHSQLLDIYIQEKDWEKAIGAAKELEASARRNYQKEIANYYCELAITEHIHGRSD
-239 AGSAPPPARHLHPGE
+239 AAE
-254 GLGEGDRRGQEA
+254 GYLQ
-266 RGERQAQ
+266 
-273 LPEGDRQLL
+273 
-282 LRARDHRAHPWARRG
+282 
-297 SRGACSRKAL
+297 KAL
-307 EANRKCVRANLLRGE
+307 ESNRKCVRANLLRGD
-322 WLAREGQHEQ
+322 WLARDGRHEN
-332 ALEAWKAI
+332 AIEAWKAI

-350 AAEGMVESYK
+350 AAEGMVDSYR
-360 ALGPSRR
+360 ALDRLGEGLTLLR
-367 GPRAAARPAA
+367 GLQHRYPGLDLLNVVYQA
-377 SLSRA
+377 S
-382 STCSTSSTRRTAEIE
+382 AEHE
-397 GDDAAY
+397 GDEAAY

-419 DRLIDA
+419 DRLVDA
-425 ELVRAPAERRQD
+425 ELLRAPPDRRQD

-452 AVYLCDNCGF
+452 AVYLCANCGF

-475 GWETFPP
+475 GWETFAP
-482 RRTAELDSPGRHLAR
+482 RRTAELDDPGRHLAR